1 MESSTKQDINTASN
15 ILLEKEENYRKL
27 NIEGPNLKVI
37 SKKQGTVISNVS
49 DNGLFI
55 VNAKQN
61 STILIK
67 RATDKLKRKLKLPL
81 MEKQQEFDLD
91 SNLKKF

>member
-91 SNLKKF
+91 SKI